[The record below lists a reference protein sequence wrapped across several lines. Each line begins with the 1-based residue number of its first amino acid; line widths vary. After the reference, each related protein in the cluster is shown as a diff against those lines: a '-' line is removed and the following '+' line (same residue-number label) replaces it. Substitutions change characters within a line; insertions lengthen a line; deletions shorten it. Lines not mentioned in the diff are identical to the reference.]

1 MKLRQLSLILT
12 LGMLLTLAGASMLN
26 AGEQCCLL
34 DESGQCGPCDPA
46 TTSASVKPE
55 AKAQQVNAN
64 ATFAQA
70 GSVSMIP
77 VRVVT
82 ADGKQRVV
90 AIPVNVLAS
99 MLANSGG
106 ACNTLCA
113 PRNCGPANCA
123 PQDCDPADCDP
134 QNCRLTGA
142 RTTGAEA
149 GAKRICVPSSQCG
162 SLTGL
167 PAPTPKKTS
176 STPDADTSI

>member
-1 MKLRQLSLILT
+1 MKLRQFSLILT

-26 AGEQCCLL
+26 AGERCCVL
-34 DESGQCGPCDPA
+34 DESGQCVPCDPA

-90 AIPVNVLAS
+90 TIPANVLAS
-99 MLANSGG
+99 MLAKSGG
-106 ACNTLCA
+106 ACNTS
-113 PRNCGPANCA
+113 CA
-123 PQDCDPADCDP
+123 PQNCDPQTCDPADCDP
-134 QNCRLTGA
+134 QNCRLAGTRA
-142 RTTGAEA
+142 TGAEA

-162 SLTGL
+162 NMTAM

-176 STPDADTSI
+176 STSDADTSI